1 MWHHM
6 IWGLLIHIH
15 ISISAV
21 MLNGK
26 KPYSMISPGCEQL
39 NYAGW
44 INLSLC
50 THFPQVLVCILFI
63 VQMGVDV
70 QRWKMMRGVKVW
82 RSRQVS
88 VGYISSH
95 AWRLPAVINV
105 CLWVYALPLLLA
117 VNVETL
123 SDPSK
128 LIPQMHAFVYLA
140 AVSPSRGEQ

>member
-1 MWHHM
+1 MEDDEGCQSLAVKTGVS
-6 IWGLLIHIH
+6 GLH
-15 ISISAV
+15 
-21 MLNGK
+21 
-26 KPYSMISPGCEQL
+26 
-39 NYAGW
+39 
-44 INLSLC
+44 
-50 THFPQVLVCILFI
+50 T
-63 VQMGVDV
+63 
-70 QRWKMMRGVKVW
+70 
-82 RSRQVS
+82 
-88 VGYISSH
+88 SH